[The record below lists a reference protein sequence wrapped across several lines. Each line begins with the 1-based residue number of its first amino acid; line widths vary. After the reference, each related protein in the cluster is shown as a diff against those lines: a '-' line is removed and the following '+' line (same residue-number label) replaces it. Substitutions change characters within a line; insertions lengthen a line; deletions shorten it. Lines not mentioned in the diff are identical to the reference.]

1 MKTSYIFLA
10 PGFEETEAMAT
21 VDVLRRCG
29 INILTVSILED
40 VQVTGAH
47 NIIVIADKIIKDI
60 NINDADWLILPGGM
74 PGAINLSQCEQLTS
88 GLLSH
93 YRAGNHIAAICA
105 SPAVVLAP
113 LGILDNKN
121 ATCYPGFES
130 QAPKARMTGRN
141 VEIAHNIITANGPAS
156 TLMFALAIAAT
167 TVGSAKAQEV
177 VKGMLY
183 SNERPPEF

>member
-60 NINDADWLILPGGM
+60 NINDAD
-74 PGAINLSQCEQLTS
+74 
-88 GLLSH
+88 
-93 YRAGNHIAAICA
+93 
-105 SPAVVLAP
+105 
-113 LGILDNKN
+113 
-121 ATCYPGFES
+121 
-130 QAPKARMTGRN
+130 
-141 VEIAHNIITANGPAS
+141 
-156 TLMFALAIAAT
+156 
-167 TVGSAKAQEV
+167 
-177 VKGMLY
+177 
-183 SNERPPEF
+183 